1 MVVMVVQLC
10 HTPCQLV
17 VALVEASTSASLPVL
32 IERSPSHLTAVVWWN
47 CLLSCFPLIKV
58 VTFDDFGVS
67 GHTNHRAV
75 HVAIQKLLD
84 TESLGNEGG
93 VCGGVKDYS
102 STG

>member
-1 MVVMVVQLC
+1 MVVWLC

-17 VALVEASTSASLPVL
+17 VALCRGSNYYQPSVL

-67 GHTNHRAV
+67 GHTNHQAV
-75 HVAIQKLLD
+75 HVAIQELLD
-84 TESLGNEGG
+84 TENLGNEGG
-93 VCGGVKDYS
+93 RVVM
-102 STG
+102 